1 MLIRDVRSQ
10 DDITKL
16 MQLIGVTD
24 EGISYMRGK
33 GVLRILQI
41 DDLDTRGANI
51 FKQESLA
58 IGADLALPRSAAGFQ
73 TEKVDAILMANDKQI
88 GKLISK
94 LKAQPFGLKDAAARL
109 SKLIINYDKED
120 FKLVSPHGRELVLEQ
135 AVVMGVL
142 NVTPDSF
149 SDGGRFCSADKAV
162 SCAKEMFS
170 DGAAII
176 DIGGESTGPGSQD
189 VSLDEELAR
198 VIPVITAVRKELPD
212 VFISIDTCKFAVA
225 QKAIE
230 AGADMINDVTAG
242 RNDMQ
247 ILDMNVPIVLMY
259 SKDDTPRTTK
269 ENVQYDDVMRT
280 IVTFLEGR
288 IAVAKSK
295 QIIVDPGMGAFVS
308 GDPKYSFEILKK
320 LAELKS
326 LGLPILVGASRK
338 SFLGGEVSDRLES
351 STSAAVLAVNNG
363 AKIIRAHNVAAT
375 FKALNIFN

>member
-149 SDGGRFCSADKAV
+149 SDGGRFCSAIKL
-162 SCAKEMFS
+162 C
-170 DGAAII
+170 
-176 DIGGESTGPGSQD
+176 P
-189 VSLDEELAR
+189 AR
-198 VIPVITAVRKELPD
+198 KRCSP
-212 VFISIDTCKFAVA
+212 
-225 QKAIE
+225 
-230 AGADMINDVTAG
+230 M
-242 RNDMQ
+242 
-247 ILDMNVPIVLMY
+247 VPQ
-259 SKDDTPRTTK
+259 S
-269 ENVQYDDVMRT
+269 
-280 IVTFLEGR
+280 
-288 IAVAKSK
+288 
-295 QIIVDPGMGAFVS
+295 
-308 GDPKYSFEILKK
+308 
-320 LAELKS
+320 
-326 LGLPILVGASRK
+326 
-338 SFLGGEVSDRLES
+338 
-351 STSAAVLAVNNG
+351 
-363 AKIIRAHNVAAT
+363 
-375 FKALNIFN
+375 